1 MALLQGWVWWV
12 MTTHVPGC
20 APRSTN
26 IICIIVFTWCMA
38 CLFVLLILFIR
49 SGMLCAAS
57 GFLLKLMQI
66 WLYNLIIM
74 EVYDTKSNILL
85 NSMREH
91 DRTTIH
97 EAMEQQTISIAKVL
111 LLLQIASFLP
121 LTVTVRIPHYGLLC
135 RLLVCLMGCLAPG
148 LRLSAPGG
156 ALLGIYCTHLGT
168 S

>member
-1 MALLQGWVWWV
+1 
-12 MTTHVPGC
+12 
-20 APRSTN
+20 
-26 IICIIVFTWCMA
+26 
-38 CLFVLLILFIR
+38 
-49 SGMLCAAS
+49 
-57 GFLLKLMQI
+57 
-66 WLYNLIIM
+66 M

-156 ALLGIYCTHLGT
+156 ALLGYMVVHLGLGKDLRPLGVSINPRQSLPIYCTHLGT